1 MKKSSTDTLS
11 PPRVLR
17 ISKWPHEFYD
27 KNVLPDQRPS
37 SCRLCHHKRKSP
49 CRRYR
54 RVLFDRYLLL
64 SLVVL
69 YFFGFKFLKTRFGNF
84 SWLQN
89 PCLPGLSHAWLTRWQ
104 LRFPQEEFFSVMFQR
119 NLLLR
124 ISDVQALCFFQFWQQ
139 QHNTTTTDILSVF
152 YYTFMVASLKSQK
165 VKNEKKFNRHFVSP

>member
-1 MKKSSTDTLS
+1 MIIFWSSLTSANWTLKWVLVKLKRLLYLMLGYKKFQLS
-11 PPRVLR
+11 QFLQLALVAHVAALVPAIFRPR
-17 ISKWPHEFYD
+17 D
-27 KNVLPDQRPS
+27 K
-37 SCRLCHHKRKSP
+37 
-49 CRRYR
+49 
-54 RVLFDRYLLL
+54 
-64 SLVVL
+64 VVL